1 MIECSNAIKCP
12 SVNYHLAGS
21 KKIQQELSQP
31 GVLEKFIPDPQ
42 KAQRLRKTFAKQY
55 SLEMVNTSVSFSNV
69 SPLPILDAYS
79 STELC
84 DLFCKY
90 TDICKYLILNNYL
103 CTSSIY

>member
-55 SLEMVNTSVSFSNV
+55 SLEMVNTSVFFFQIFPLYESFLQMHTQAQGSAIYSAN
-69 SPLPILDAYS
+69 ILIF
-79 STELC
+79 TN
-84 DLFCKY
+84 
-90 TDICKYLILNNYL
+90 I
-103 CTSSIY
+103 